1 MTIGSEMRGP
11 AQKLLQVGMAFSA
24 VGSGSRGFS
33 ACRSKASKGALLCAT
48 VLGSPASASDI
59 SSAAWERLQR
69 GAKKVVGKHLKF
81 ERGPWVSTQQAA
93 PGKLMR
99 ARQEKHRGLL
109 KRRKSVIRT
118 EAWELICR
126 CWGVAEQRSAMI
138 RQLTQTC
145 AGALALEGASTG
157 CSAGWSCQRK
167 QNAASPANPR
177 DLRPVPV
184 TRLKNESRC
193 VQGVCHAS
201 CPVQASALPAA
212 GQPGRQ
218 AGKLAM
224 SWKVFIGEVR

>member
-1 MTIGSEMRGP
+1 MR
-11 AQKLLQVGMAFSA
+11 AQP
-24 VGSGSRGFS
+24 
-33 ACRSKASKGALLCAT
+33 RSFCKWGWPFRQWALDPEASQPVAAKASKGALLCAT

-145 AGALALEGASTG
+145 AELLHSKEPRLAA
-157 CSAGWSCQRK
+157 
-167 QNAASPANPR
+167 
-177 DLRPVPV
+177 
-184 TRLKNESRC
+184 
-193 VQGVCHAS
+193 
-201 CPVQASALPAA
+201 
-212 GQPGRQ
+212 RQ
-218 AGKLAM
+218 AGPARGSRMQQARQTLEI
-224 SWKVFIGEVR
+224 SGLFQ